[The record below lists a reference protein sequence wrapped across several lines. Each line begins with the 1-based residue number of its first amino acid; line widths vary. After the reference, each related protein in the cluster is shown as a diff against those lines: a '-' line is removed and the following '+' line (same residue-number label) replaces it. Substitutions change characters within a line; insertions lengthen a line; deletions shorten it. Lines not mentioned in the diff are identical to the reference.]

1 VRTRWYV
8 LALAA
13 FAFGALGGAVFA
25 PQPAVAVSRDM
36 VELQQTVSQIQQ
48 GQQDLRSTVDANNAT
63 LKTLIQQSLDS
74 VNQMNVQM
82 GAVQK
87 TVQEVQANTGS
98 RIDTMT
104 TQTQGLSDN
113 LQDVQSRVGKL
124 SQQMT
129 DMQNLLQSIDAK
141 VSGGAQA
148 APTGAA
154 PTGGGQYPAPG
165 GASAP
170 GAYAPP
176 NGPAGGGPNA
186 GGPNYSTPNYPAP
199 SNGAAPPATMPPI
212 SADTLY
218 KNALRDFTSGNY
230 DLSHQEFGDYIRNFP
245 TNDLASNSQF
255 YLGEIAYAQGDY
267 KNAITEYDTVL
278 ENYPQSF
285 KLASSLLKK
294 AQAELQ
300 MGMKTTGERD
310 MRDVIRRFPG
320 SDESRRAQARLR
332 EMGVPVTPHPTAP
345 H

>member
-1 VRTRWYV
+1 V

-25 PQPAVAVSRDM
+25 PQPAVAISRDM

-63 LKTLIQQSLDS
+63 LKTLIQQSLDA

-176 NGPAGGGPNA
+176 NGPAGG
-186 GGPNYSTPNYPAP
+186 PNYSTPNYPAP

-267 KNAITEYDTVL
+267 KNAITAYDTVL